1 MDWYY
6 VDGGKQAG
14 PVGDIELEQLAATGK
29 IQGITLV
36 WREGMANWLPYEQV
50 KPAAVAAPLATLP
63 TGTAGAAAS
72 AESALPPIANATATG
87 PEVVCAQCNR
97 IFPKEETIQYGGS
110 YVCATCKPSFV
121 QKVKE
126 GVSLE
131 AMSYAG
137 FWIRLAAKF
146 IDGLVFMV
154 VAIPYFIY
162 VFGTAIKTAPGQPP
176 NFAQVGV
183 QIFGQLAMMAI
194 SIGYTTFFQGK
205 WGATLGKM
213 ACGLRVVTA
222 DGAPISYARAFGRAM
237 AEILS
242 GMICYIGYIIAGF
255 DSQKRALHDH
265 IANTRVIRT
274 R

>member
-14 PVGDIELEQLAATGK
+14 PVGDNEIEQLAAIGK
-29 IQGITLV
+29 IQRNTLV

-50 KPAAVAAPLATLP
+50 KPTAFPAPLVASP
-63 TGTAGAAAS
+63 TAAS
-72 AESALPPIANATATG
+72 GPAGPSESALPPIATAPSG

-97 IFPKEETIQYGGS
+97 IFPKEDTIRYGDS
-110 YVCATCKPSFV
+110 YVCATCKPAFV

-126 GVSLE
+126 GVSLGS
-131 AMSYAG
+131 MNYAG
-137 FWIRLAAKF
+137 FWIRFLAKV

-154 VAIPYFIY
+154 LAIPYFIY
-162 VFGTAIKTAPGQPP
+162 MFGVVIKTAPGQPP
-176 NFAQVGV
+176 NFAQMGA
-183 QIFGQLAMMAI
+183 QIFGQVAMMVI
-194 SIGYTTFFQGK
+194 SVGYSTFFQGK

-222 DGAPISYARAFGRAM
+222 DGGNITYARAFGRAM

-242 GMICYIGYIIAGF
+242 GMICYIGYIIAAF
-255 DSQKRALHDH
+255 DSQKRSLHDH

>member
-14 PVGDIELEQLAATGK
+14 PVGDNEFEQLASSGR
-29 IQGITLV
+29 IQGNTLV
-36 WREGMANWLPYEQV
+36 WNEGMANWLPYAEV
-50 KPAAVAAPLATLP
+50 KPTAWAAPLAGSP
-63 TGTAGAAAS
+63 TSTSGAV
-72 AESALPPIANATATG
+72 ESAIPPIATAPTG

-97 IFPKEETIQYGGS
+97 IFPKEDTIQYGDS
-110 YVCATCKPSFV
+110 YVCASCKPAFV

-126 GVSLE
+126 GVSLGS
-131 AMSYAG
+131 MNYAG
-137 FWIRLAAKF
+137 FWIRFAAKF
-146 IDGLVFMV
+146 IDGLMFMV

-162 VFGTAIKTAPGQPP
+162 MFGTVVKTTPGQP
-176 NFAQVGV
+176 NFAQLGV
-183 QIFGQLAMMAI
+183 QLFGQLAFMVV
-194 SIGYTTFFQGK
+194 SVGYSTFFHGK

-222 DGAPISYARAFGRAM
+222 DGAPITYARAFGRAM

-242 GMICYIGYIIAGF
+242 GMICNIGYIIAAF
-255 DSQKRALHDH
+255 DSQKRSLHDH